1 MLKLLSKELFSLG
14 TLFFVVVPFVMSM
27 AGEQNA
33 RNHIENVK
41 YQATS
46 FVQGGIDSFSSSL
59 PGMSIGSSGGGSY
72 YTNSGPIFIPRS

>member
-27 AGEQNA
+27 TGEQNA

-46 FVQGGIDSFSSSL
+46 FVQGGIDSFSNSL
-59 PGMSIGSSGGGSY
+59 PTMSVGSGGGGY
-72 YTNSGPIFIPRS
+72 YTNGGPIFIPRS